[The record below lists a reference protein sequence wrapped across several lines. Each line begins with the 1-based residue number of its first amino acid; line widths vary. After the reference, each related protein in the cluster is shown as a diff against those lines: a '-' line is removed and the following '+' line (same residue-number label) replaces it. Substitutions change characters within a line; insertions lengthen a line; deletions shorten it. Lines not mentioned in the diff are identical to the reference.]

1 MSTMNSSD
9 GFAKLKDASSNDGF
23 LIMTLLGDNIEN
35 IIDKSSL
42 NIVDVKRIAYQCI
55 LRLK

>member
-1 MSTMNSSD
+1 MNSSD